1 MSTLNHIISALSIVL
16 LFQCA
21 NPVTPTGGAKDVL
34 PPIIK
39 VTTPTDRSSNIK
51 PNIIVFRFNEFIQA
65 SNIKE
70 QIVISPKT
78 NGKPS
83 INVGKD
89 NVTIKF
95 EGDVFND
102 NTTYSIHLN
111 EAIKD
116 LNEGNQGIYKPL
128 LFSTGNTLD
137 TQYLFGNCTF
147 IEEPKSKKVRIQSLN
162 KPNYKSIANK
172 DLRFSLYGLPSD
184 SITIIAYNDLNGND
198 SFESNEDVGMLKTK
212 PGDTCSIFIYSVQ
225 KKKLN
230 LYNFKNNK
238 YGLNGIKTQSENNNI
253 INYKDTLIGDSISLF
268 GLLQKIDST
277 RYIIPKKAENKA
289 FILRYSLNKPSFL
302 ADSFQQIK
310 LSANEIL
317 QSTSKET
324 QTYFDHNNMV
334 DSCNTLFEL
343 NTAVLRFKNNHTGNV
358 RIPFNLVTE
367 SGKEIKDTFKTS
379 IPVYT
384 PLTIYNNEA
393 FDIYITLK
401 NKVSGETYISSI
413 ENGKNIKLWVQ
424 ASEHELSYFHDINKN
439 QLLDA
444 PDITKETLGEYYKK
458 LPTIKIKEN
467 MAVDLYV
474 KDTEKP

>member
-1 MSTLNHIISALSIVL
+1 MSKLNTIISTLSVIL
-16 LFQCA
+16 LYQCA
-21 NPVTPTGGAKDVL
+21 NPVTPTGGAKDVSA
-34 PPIIK
+34 PVIK
-39 VTTPTDRSSNIK
+39 ITTPPDLSTNIK
-51 PNIIVFRFNEFIQA
+51 PAIVVFRFNEFIQA

-78 NGKPS
+78 NGKPNITIS
-83 INVGKD
+83 KD
-89 NVTIKF
+89 NVTVKF
-95 EGDVFND
+95 EGTVFSE

-116 LNEGNQGIYKPL
+116 LNEGNQGVYKPL
-128 LFSTGNTLD
+128 VFSTGNTLD
-137 TQYLFGNCTF
+137 TQYLFGNCIF
-147 IEEPKSKKVRIQSLN
+147 IEEPKSKKIKIQSLN
-162 KPNYKSIANK
+162 KPYYKSIANK

-198 SFESNEDVGMLKTK
+198 SFESNEDVGLIKTK
-212 PGDTCSIFIYSVQ
+212 PRDSCSIFIYSIQ

-230 LYNFKNNK
+230 LYNYKNNK
-238 YGLNGIKTQSENNNI
+238 FGLTGIKTKSENKHI
-253 INYKDTLIGDSISLF
+253 INYKDTLIGDSISVF
-268 GLLQKIDST
+268 DLLRKIDST
-277 RYIIPKKAENKA
+277 KYIIPKKAENKA
-289 FILRYSLNKPSFL
+289 LILRYSLIKPSFL

-310 LSANEIL
+310 ISANEIL
-317 QSTSKET
+317 KRTSKEIH
-324 QTYFDHNNMV
+324 TYFSPNNRV

-343 NTAVLRFKNNHTGNV
+343 NTAVLKFKNNHTGNV
-358 RIPFNLVTE
+358 RIPFSVVTE
-367 SGKEIKDTFKTS
+367 SGKEIKDTFKIS

-401 NKVSGETYISSI
+401 NKVSGETYNSYI

-439 QLLDA
+439 LLLDA
-444 PDITKETLGEYYKK
+444 PDITKGTIGEYYKK

>member
-1 MSTLNHIISALSIVL
+1 MIKPNTIISSFSVIL
-16 LFQCA
+16 LYQCA
-21 NPVTPTGGAKDVL
+21 NPVTPTGGAKDVTA
-34 PPIIK
+34 PVIK
-39 VTTPTDRSSNIK
+39 ITTPPDRSTNIK
-51 PNIIVFRFNEFIQA
+51 PNIVVFRFNEFIQA

-78 NGKPS
+78 NGKPNITTS
-83 INVGKD
+83 KD
-89 NVTIKF
+89 NVTVKF
-95 EGDVFND
+95 EGTVFSE

-116 LNEGNQGIYKPL
+116 LNEGNQGVYKPL
-128 LFSTGNTLD
+128 VFSTGNTLD

-147 IEEPKSKKVRIQSLN
+147 IEEPKSKKIKIQSLN
-162 KPNYKSIANK
+162 KPYYKNIANK

-198 SFESNEDVGMLKTK
+198 SFESNEDVGLIKTK
-212 PGDTCSIFIYSVQ
+212 PGDSCSIVIYSIQ

-230 LYNFKNNK
+230 LYNYKNNK
-238 YGLNGIKTQSENNNI
+238 FGLTGIKTQSENNHI
-253 INYKDTLIGDSISLF
+253 INYKDTLIGDSISVF
-268 GLLQKIDST
+268 DLLQKIDST
-277 RYIIPKKAENKA
+277 KYIIPKKAENKA
-289 FILRYSLNKPSFL
+289 LILRYGLIKPSFL
-302 ADSFQQIK
+302 VDSFQQIK
-310 LSANEIL
+310 ISANEIL
-317 QSTSKET
+317 KRTSKEIH
-324 QTYFDHNNMV
+324 TYFNHNNRV
-334 DSCNTLFEL
+334 DSCNTLFEF
-343 NTAVLRFKNNHTGNV
+343 NTAVLKFKNNHTGNV
-358 RIPFNLVTE
+358 RIPINVVTE
-367 SGKEIKDTFKTS
+367 YGKEIKDTFKTS

-401 NKVSGETYISSI
+401 NKVSGETYNSYI

-439 QLLDA
+439 LLLDA
-444 PDITKETLGEYYKK
+444 PDITKGTIGEYYKK